1 MSDSYTLYNQTVMD
15 HFLNPRNLGDLKDA
29 DGVGEV
35 GAAACGDIMK
45 ISLKIE
51 DGKITDARFKTF
63 GCGSAIA
70 SSSMATELIKGRTLE
85 EAMHFSNQEVVH
97 ALGGLPPVKIHCSVL
112 AEEALKAALEDYL
125 KRHPEAA
132 AKVKTQPE
140 DRGGPG
146 MEHGSPAGHPLPS
159 DGRGTG

>member
-1 MSDSYTLYNQTVMD
+1 MKETKEYTLYNDTVMD
-15 HFLNPRNLGDLKDA
+15 HFLNPRNMGDVQEA

-45 ISLKIE
+45 ISLKIR
-51 DGKITDARFKTF
+51 DGKIEDARFKTF

-85 EAMHFSNQEVVH
+85 EAKNFSNQEVVD

-112 AEEALKAALEDYL
+112 AEEALKAAIEDYES
-125 KRHPEAA
+125 KQSKVPAA
-132 AKVKTQPE
+132 A
-140 DRGGPG
+140 
-146 MEHGSPAGHPLPS
+146 
-159 DGRGTG
+159 

>member
-1 MSDSYTLYNQTVMD
+1 MSETYTLYGQTVMD
-15 HFLNPRNLGDLKDA
+15 HFMNPRNMGDLPDA

-45 ISLKIE
+45 ISLKIQ

-70 SSSMATELIKGRTLE
+70 SSSMATELIKGRTVE
-85 EAMHFSNQEVVH
+85 EALNFSNQEVVD

-125 KRHPEAA
+125 KKHPDVA
-132 AKVKTQPE
+132 AKVKEKEAARSAAPE
-140 DRGGPG
+140 T
-146 MEHGSPAGHPLPS
+146 ANA
-159 DGRGTG
+159 

>member
-1 MSDSYTLYNQTVMD
+1 MKETKEYTLYNDTVMD
-15 HFLNPRNLGDLKDA
+15 HFLNPRNMGDVQEA

-45 ISLKIE
+45 ISLKIR
-51 DGKITDARFKTF
+51 DGKIEDARFKTF

-85 EAMHFSNQEVVH
+85 EAKNFSNQEVVD

-112 AEEALKAALEDYL
+112 AEEALKAAIEDY
-125 KRHPEAA
+125 EAKQ
-132 AKVKTQPE
+132 AKAPVEAT
-140 DRGGPG
+140 
-146 MEHGSPAGHPLPS
+146 A
-159 DGRGTG
+159 

>member
-1 MSDSYTLYNQTVMD
+1 MKQTKEYTLYNDTVMD
-15 HFLNPRNLGDLKDA
+15 HFLNPRNMGDVQEA

-45 ISLKIE
+45 ISLKIR
-51 DGKITDARFKTF
+51 DGKIEDARFKTF

-85 EAMHFSNQEVVH
+85 EAKNFSNQEVVD

-112 AEEALKAALEDYL
+112 AEEALKAAIEDY
-125 KRHPEAA
+125 EA
-132 AKVKTQPE
+132 KQKT
-140 DRGGPG
+140 G
-146 MEHGSPAGHPLPS
+146 PLPAVAA
-159 DGRGTG
+159 

>member
-1 MSDSYTLYNQTVMD
+1 MSDTYTLYNPTVME
-15 HFLNPRNLGDLKDA
+15 HFMNPRNMGDIKDA

-45 ISLKIE
+45 ISLKIK
-51 DGKITDARFKTF
+51 DGKIEDARFKTF

-70 SSSMATELIKGRTLE
+70 SSSMATELIKGRTIA
-85 EAMHFSNQEVVH
+85 EAMDFSNQEVVD

-112 AEEALKAALEDYL
+112 AEEALKAALEDYV

-132 AKVKTQPE
+132 VKANKAE
-140 DRGGPG
+140 
-146 MEHGSPAGHPLPS
+146 AVAA
-159 DGRGTG
+159 